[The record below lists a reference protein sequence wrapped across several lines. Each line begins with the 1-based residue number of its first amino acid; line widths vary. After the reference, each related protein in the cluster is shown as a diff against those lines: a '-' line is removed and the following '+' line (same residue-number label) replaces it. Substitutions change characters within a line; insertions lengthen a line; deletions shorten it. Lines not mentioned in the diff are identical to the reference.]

1 MILKIEKE
9 GDVLDKNKKIRIL
22 QSIFMILIMM
32 AAVGFTILARTKSWN
47 YPDYN
52 IVETDAYVMEIH
64 LLRIGMVTVLGTGFA
79 FAYLTGKKG
88 YQVFRYVIGGICSA
102 IYLIYLLLHKE
113 WIGSELQQLFIG
125 SYVLFS
131 YGAAWFSKKRFGNLT
146 GSKMYVIF
154 GIVSMM
160 VSKYSF
166 LYDEFIQG
174 RPLTLMYMAIVFMIV
189 YAAVFRQDQE
199 RDCISK
205 KWYISILVVPA
216 FVVLFSGGRI
226 RDIICSISV
235 SSPENWFI
243 YRWNALKAV
252 ITGNYP
258 GSVLDI
264 PCIVHVRDFYLLWLR
279 QAFSPLLCVSYLLLF
294 LLFVGLLLW
303 MFRNRKT
310 QSVLNQ
316 TLILSILTTNVIGI
330 IAETNL
336 IWGADIGILISQ
348 NIYQMIPVIWLI
360 ITHANFDKTT
370 FYQESEKGESDNSKL
385 QELSCRKYRKISFKK
400 LS

>member
-1 MILKIEKE
+1 ME
-9 GDVLDKNKKIRIL
+9 GDSLDTNKKIRIL
-22 QSIFMILIMM
+22 QSIFLILIMS
-32 AAVGFTILARTKSWN
+32 AAIGFAILAKTKTWN
-47 YPDYN
+47 YPDYI
-52 IVETDAYVMEIH
+52 IVETDASVMGKY
-64 LLRIGMVTVLGTGFA
+64 LLRIGMAAVLGTGFA
-79 FAYLTGKKG
+79 AAYSAGKRG
-88 YQVFRYVIGGICSA
+88 YTLCCCVISVICSA
-102 IYLIYLLLHKE
+102 IYLLYLLLHKE
-113 WIGSELQQLFIG
+113 WIGYELQQLLIG

-166 LYDEFIQG
+166 LYNRFIQG
-174 RPLTLMYMAIVFMIV
+174 RPLTLMYMAIVFMMV

-235 SSPENWFI
+235 SSPENWFT
-243 YRWNALKAV
+243 YRWNVLKAV
-252 ITGNYP
+252 ITGNYQ

-264 PCIVHVRDFYLLWLR
+264 PCIVYVRDFYILWLR
-279 QAFSPLLCVSYLLLF
+279 QAFSSSLCMSYLLVF
-294 LLFVGLLLW
+294 FLFVGLLWW
-303 MFRNRKT
+303 MFRSGKT

-330 IAETNL
+330 IAEMNL
-336 IWGADIGILISQ
+336 IWGADIGILVSQ

-360 ITHANFDKTT
+360 INVDFQLELQLHNK
-370 FYQESEKGESDNSKL
+370 YIEKGT
-385 QELSCRKYRKISFKK
+385 
-400 LS
+400 